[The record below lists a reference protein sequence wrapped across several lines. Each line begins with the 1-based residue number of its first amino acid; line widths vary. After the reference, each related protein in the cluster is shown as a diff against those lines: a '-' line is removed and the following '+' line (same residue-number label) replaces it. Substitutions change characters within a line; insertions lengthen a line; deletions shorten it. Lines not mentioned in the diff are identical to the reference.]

1 MNSTLEAGNL
11 INQLDPYHPV
21 SLVLNCYDYYFE
33 EYTQGATILMHVSI
47 LLAYSPDSEHNT
59 DSSSSNRIPTRS
71 VSTLLSPPSGVHR
84 VTPLMETAAATTVMG
99 ISAI

>member
-33 EYTQGATILMHVSI
+33 TYTQGATILMHVSI
-47 LLAYSPDSEHNT
+47 
-59 DSSSSNRIPTRS
+59 
-71 VSTLLSPPSGVHR
+71 
-84 VTPLMETAAATTVMG
+84 TT
-99 ISAI
+99 